1 MPLHKV
7 TIKERKLI
15 GNNMFLE
22 KGMSVQF
29 ITNYS
34 MNPILVNNG
43 QDVVD
48 AFMRVYGVDLRAA
61 DALYTAYLD
70 TQIIG

>member
-34 MNPILVNNG
+34 MNPILANNG

-48 AFMRVYGVDLRAA
+48 AFIRVYGVDLRAVG
-61 DALYTAYLD
+61 ALYMAYLD